1 MVKELETEH
10 KMGKI
15 FKCKRIWIHCVK
27 TIKQETFENTTKLKR
42 A

>member
-1 MVKELETEH
+1 MVKESETEH

-27 TIKQETFENTTKLKR
+27 TM
-42 A
+42 